1 MKADERT
8 IGDVLTNQ
16 IRYEIPAYQRPYSW
30 EKGNVEQLLDD
41 VWEAYEGN
49 DEEYFIG
56 SLITIE
62 REKGRLYDVVDGQQR
77 LTTLNLI
84 FSKLRDAVDEPAKS
98 ELGRRVLPR
107 NALTGEEE
115 TPRLTLRQRDQSFF
129 RKYVLAGE
137 VIPDAIRKDIMKD
150 QDAPKQRIAE
160 NLEAIDAFIAQHDQ
174 KTLKLFANYLLSRV
188 YVVFVT
194 TASLQSAYR
203 LFNVLN
209 ARGMALSNA
218 DLIKNMLF
226 AGLGGDAARSSEL
239 DEAWL
244 ELEEQIGIERLD
256 QFLAHHR
263 SSVVATKARKTLHEE
278 FAPLIEAS
286 TTPFAFLDDLN
297 TSARNYLRILR
308 NEFETPAARRAVRSL
323 RRVAFEEW
331 IPPLIAFLNAPVEG
345 VTVDAFID
353 LLERITYQNWI
364 RRLAFTAR
372 LTAYF
377 QLITAIRARKT
388 ADDIRAIFRANSNDE
403 EFRTL
408 LDGEVYGRPFA
419 QAVLLRLEEAD
430 QDESVTKDFGGKI
443 TIEHVLPQA
452 LKDAY
457 WRERFTDDDHRF
469 WLHRLGNLALLAGIK
484 NYKAKFYSFDR
495 KKEIFAKK
503 NDKVSF
509 DTTKPILAADH
520 WTKDQLTVRQTDLVE
535 RAGRIWSLGG

>member
-1 MKADERT
+1 MEAAERT
-8 IGDVLTNQ
+8 ISQILTEQ

-41 VWEAYEGN
+41 VWEAFAAN

-84 FSKLRDAVDEPAKS
+84 FSRLRDGVDEPAKS

-115 TPRLTLRQRDQSFF
+115 TPRLTLRQRDQNFF
-129 RKYVLAGE
+129 RRHVLAGE
-137 VIPDAIRKDIMKD
+137 TVPEAVRKEVAKE
-150 QDAPKQRIAE
+150 QDAPKQRIIE
-160 NLEAIDAFIAQHDQ
+160 NLEAIDSFIAQHDQ

-194 TASLQSAYR
+194 TASWQSAYR

-209 ARGMALSNA
+209 ARGMALTNA

-226 AGLGGDAARSSEL
+226 ARLGGNAVRSSDL

-256 QFLAHHR
+256 QFMAHHR
-263 SSVVATKARKTLHEE
+263 SSIVATKARKALHEE
-278 FAPLIEAS
+278 FEPLIETAA
-286 TTPFAFLDDLN
+286 TPFTFLDEVN
-297 TSARNYLRILR
+297 TSARNYLRVLR
-308 NEFETPAARRAVRSL
+308 NEFEAPAARRAVRSL
-323 RRVAFEEW
+323 KRVAFEEW
-331 IPPLIAFLNAPVEG
+331 IPPLLAFLNSPVADMREG
-345 VTVDAFID
+345 EFID

-377 QLITAIRARKT
+377 QLITAIRAGKN
-388 ADDIRAIFRANSNDE
+388 ADDIRAIFRANANDD
-403 EFRTL
+403 EFRSL

-419 QAVLLRLEEAD
+419 HAVLLRLEEAD

-452 LKDAY
+452 LKDTY
-457 WRERFTDDDHRF
+457 WRERFTDDDHRL

-484 NYKAKFYSFDR
+484 NYKAQYFPFDR
-495 KKEIFAKK
+495 KKKIYAER
-503 NDKVSF
+503 NNRVSF
-509 DTTKPILAADH
+509 DTTKPILSADH
-520 WTKDQLTVRQTDLVE
+520 WTKDLLTARQADLVE
-535 RAGRIWSLGG
+535 KAQRIWSVNA